1 MKNYGGRMVFTM
13 KIEYCHGQEMHS
25 TKKMFNRIPLIE
37 IDLQGII
44 TSMHQNIHAN
54 YNFYITVK
62 YA

>member
-1 MKNYGGRMVFTM
+1 MVFTM

-25 TKKMFNRIPLIE
+25 TKKMFNRILLIE

-54 YNFYITVK
+54 YNFYITFK